1 MRLSRRTGTLSALF
15 MAAALALSGC
25 ASAGG
30 TAEAG
35 GDAAA
40 DGLTT
45 VRIQNNHTSGRD
57 MLYRLEPDGR
67 GERIQLGAVAAGQT
81 QTFTQMVPPG
91 QYWIVAG
98 SDVGDVRSDRIN
110 LQGPSEISWVMGANR
125 LTVRR
130 R

>member
-15 MAAALALSGC
+15 MAAAFALTGC
-25 ASAGG
+25 ASGGG

-45 VRIQNNHTSGRD
+45 IRIQNNHTAGRD
-57 MLYRLEPDGR
+57 MIYRLEPDGR
-67 GERIQLGAVAAGQT
+67 GERIQLGSIAAGQT
-81 QTFTQMVPPG
+81 QTFSQPVPAG
-91 QYWIVAG
+91 AYWIVAG
-98 SDVGDVRSDRIN
+98 SDAGDVRSDRMN